1 MADSNSKKSYFGLLV
16 VVMTASFVTPFMGS
30 AVNVALP
37 QIGNELGIHADGLSW
52 VAMSYILVSAVLL
65 LPFGALCD
73 IIGRKRI
80 FITGM
85 IIFSVASYLC
95 AISGSSVML
104 FTSRALQ
111 GLGSSMIFGTS
122 MAMVMA
128 AVPPNKR
135 GSVIGTVVFATYT
148 GLAIA
153 PVIGGL
159 MIHVMGWRSIFWL
172 TFILCSLISVG
183 AFFWIRDES
192 VYHKASDFDF
202 VGSVIYVLSLSLF
215 MYGVSKITETY
226 AVILTITGF
235 TGLLLFIYY
244 ELRRENPL
252 FNVRLFASNRI
263 FAFSNLAALIN
274 YAATFAISF
283 MLSLYLQYAKGMN
296 PAEAGGILIA
306 QPVVMAI
313 VAPLS
318 GRLSDR
324 MQSRWLASAGMAVI
338 VVGLLPFVFIDNS
351 TSITLIFI
359 SLLILGMGF
368 GLFSSPNTNAVMSSV
383 DKRLYGVASATIS
396 TMRLTGQMLSMGI
409 ASLAVHV
416 FVGNRNIEAENLLDF
431 IHATQLVFSIFIIL
445 CILGIFASL
454 ARGHESQKG

>member
-1 MADSNSKKSYFGLLV
+1 M
-16 VVMTASFVTPFMGS
+16 
-30 AVNVALP
+30 
-37 QIGNELGIHADGLSW
+37 
-52 VAMSYILVSAVLL
+52 
-65 LPFGALCD
+65 
-73 IIGRKRI
+73 
-80 FITGM
+80 
-85 IIFSVASYLC
+85 
-95 AISGSSVML
+95 
-104 FTSRALQ
+104 
-111 GLGSSMIFGTS
+111 
-122 MAMVMA
+122 
-128 AVPPNKR
+128 
-135 GSVIGTVVFATYT
+135 
-148 GLAIA
+148 
-153 PVIGGL
+153 
-159 MIHVMGWRSIFWL
+159 
-172 TFILCSLISVG
+172 
-183 AFFWIRDES
+183 
-192 VYHKASDFDF
+192 
-202 VGSVIYVLSLSLF
+202 
-215 MYGVSKITETY
+215 
-226 AVILTITGF
+226 
-235 TGLLLFIYY
+235 
-244 ELRRENPL
+244 

-274 YAATFAISF
+274 YAATFAIGF
-283 MLSLYLQYAKGMN
+283 MLSLFLQYAKGMN
-296 PAEAGGILIA
+296 PAEAGSILIA

-338 VVGLLPFVFIDNS
+338 VVGLLPFVFIDDS

-383 DKRLYGVASATIS
+383 DRSLYGVASATIS

-416 FVGNRNIEAENLLDF
+416 FVGTRRIEAENLGDF